1 MKLDSFEPYDI
12 SLPEERHTSSSYEDD
27 DFGYSQD
34 DLDSMYQAAYEG
46 DPTAQWNND

>member
-12 SLPEERHTSSSYEDD
+12 SLPEEKHTSSSYEDD

-46 DPTAQWNND
+46 DPSAQWNND